1 MELTKTQIQV
11 SMNKTELNSLI
22 SEALENPDTATAI
35 KKVLSPL
42 LANAFPQFPDFSVI
56 SIGETAED
64 GSTLVILKQ
73 PTKAPKKTGPIKSIE
88 PTVIDAPDDKYLADE
103 PEENAPSEP
112 STTPYIDPE
121 A

>member
-1 MELTKTQIQV
+1 MELIKTQIQV

-22 SEALENPDTATAI
+22 SKALENPDTAIAI

-42 LANAFPQFPDFSVI
+42 LADAFPQFPDFSVI
-56 SIGETAED
+56 SIGETTED

-73 PTKAPKKTGPIKSIE
+73 PTKTPKKTGPIKSIE
-88 PTVIDAPDDKYLADE
+88 PAVIDTPDDKYQEDS
-103 PEENAPSEP
+103 EENTPSMS